1 MHPQDKSEGDLPCS
15 PSSPR
20 VVPFILS
27 DAQSVVLREDCISGL
42 YGVLEDLTTPDLVR
56 DPIAT
61 AREGLIFRR
70 LLEALFDE
78 QITVPDEEM
87 RERFER
93 LSESY
98 DRMEEAQEV
107 ITTNA
112 AHRSLLGVLDGSGDE
127 ETGGSPGP
135 GWIPGDDDDCRREV
149 LDLLLQEA
157 PECLDFDDVAV
168 ALAGD
173 SENQAER
180 STLRDAVQALVAAGL
195 ARRQGGALAPT
206 RSARQMADLG
216 FSVS

>member
-1 MHPQDKSEGDLPCS
+1 
-15 PSSPR
+15 
-20 VVPFILS
+20 
-27 DAQSVVLREDCISGL
+27 VVLREDCISGL
-42 YGVLEDLTTPDLVR
+42 YGVLEDLTTPDRVR

-78 QITVPDEEM
+78 EITVPDEEM

-112 AHRSLLGVLDGSGDE
+112 AHRSLLGVLDGSGGE
-127 ETGGSPGP
+127 EAGGSPGP
-135 GWIPGDDDDCRREV
+135 GWIPGDDADCRREV
-149 LDLLLQEA
+149 LDLLLAEA

-173 SENQAER
+173 SENQDER
-180 STLRDAVQALVAAGL
+180 SALRDAVQALVAAGL

-216 FSVS
+216 FSIG